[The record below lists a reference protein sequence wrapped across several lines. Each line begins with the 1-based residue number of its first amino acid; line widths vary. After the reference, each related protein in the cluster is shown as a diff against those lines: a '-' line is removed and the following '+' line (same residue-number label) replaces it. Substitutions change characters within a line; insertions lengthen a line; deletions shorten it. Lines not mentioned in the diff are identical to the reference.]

1 MGRELQLNLKLAEKE
16 RLMTTQF
23 PSIFG
28 TKDLDKFL
36 VGYDKVFDR
45 LREFHDE
52 ATKNI
57 PNYPPYNIKKTADN
71 QYVIEMAVAGF
82 GKQDITIETEG
93 DKLVIKGNAEGD
105 TDESVD
111 TLYQGLALRPFTRM
125 FTLNDQV
132 EVQNAEMVNGLLRI
146 SLERLVP
153 ESQRKQI
160 EIS

>member
-1 MGRELQLNLKLAEKE
+1 MGSS
-16 RLMTTQF
+16 F
-23 PSIFG
+23 PTLFN
-28 TKDLDKFL
+28 KDLDKFF
-36 VGYDKVFDR
+36 VGYDRVFDR

-105 TDESVD
+105 TEETAD

-146 SLERLVP
+146 SLERLIP

>member
-1 MGRELQLNLKLAEKE
+1 
-16 RLMTTQF
+16 MTTSF

-28 TKDLDKFL
+28 SKDLDKFF

-71 QYVIEMAVAGF
+71 EYVIEMAVAGF

-105 TDESVD
+105 TDEAVD

-132 EVQNAEMVNGLLRI
+132 EVQNAEMVNGLLRVT
-146 SLERLVP
+146 LERLIP

-160 EIS
+160 EIK